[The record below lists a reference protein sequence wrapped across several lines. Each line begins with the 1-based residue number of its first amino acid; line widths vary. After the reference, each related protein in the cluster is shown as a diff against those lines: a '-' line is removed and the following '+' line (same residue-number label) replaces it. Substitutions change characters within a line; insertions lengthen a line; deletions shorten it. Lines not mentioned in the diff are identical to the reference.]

1 MRVPRLRSAGLA
13 LAACAGLVAAA
24 IAATPTPAGAADT
37 TSVRVATPVCPTPTA
52 GHASC
57 HAIKLVT
64 RQVSTSKAQL
74 LEKKGV
80 ATSAKASRLG
90 FGPAGGYT
98 PTQLATAYGIN
109 PKAKTTQTVA
119 IVDAFDDPS
128 VRADLNAFDA
138 HYGFHRETASSFKVI
153 NQAGQASPLPATN
166 EGWAGEIT
174 LDVQSVRATCRSCRI
189 LLVEAND
196 NSDDNLAAAVNQ
208 AVKQGAK
215 IVSNSYGGP
224 ESPADPAADR
234 KAYDHHGVAILAS
247 TGDDG
252 WYDWDNANS
261 GVPSDSQPQSPASYN
276 TVVGVGGTSLYL
288 NPNGT
293 RASED
298 VWNDNGPGDLYGSAD
313 VASLGYEPGAAGS
326 GCSNLYQ
333 AQRWQQHVAGYR
345 SLGCG
350 ATHRNGVDI
359 AAIADE
365 FTGFDI
371 YETFDWCTSADTTV
385 CPLTAADDGWST
397 YGGTSLASPTVAG
410 MWGLA
415 GGPHGVKYPALTLY
429 GHYQKSRASTYDVT
443 VGGTGG
449 CDTQSPN
456 ACSGLLQF
464 LIYGSSS
471 GANPNTGAAGLLDC
485 AWGASGNAPLAN
497 RAQCYSQ
504 PGYDGVSGVGT
515 PKGLTVF
522 KPLGPAPAISAT
534 TGVKAHHGH
543 TFSAA
548 KSKDP
553 FPGGRIVTYVWHWGD
568 GHTTTSSHPTASHTY
583 ASHGSRT
590 ITLTETDSY
599 GQSGTTHQKVTVH

>member
-1 MRVPRLRSAGLA
+1 M
-13 LAACAGLVAAA
+13 
-24 IAATPTPAGAADT
+24 
-37 TSVRVATPVCPTPTA
+37 
-52 GHASC
+52 
-57 HAIKLVT
+57 
-64 RQVSTSKAQL
+64 
-74 LEKKGV
+74 
-80 ATSAKASRLG
+80 
-90 FGPAGGYT
+90 
-98 PTQLATAYGIN
+98 
-109 PKAKTTQTVA
+109 
-119 IVDAFDDPS
+119 
-128 VRADLNAFDA
+128 
-138 HYGFHRETASSFKVI
+138 
-153 NQAGQASPLPATN
+153 
-166 EGWAGEIT
+166 
-174 LDVQSVRATCRSCRI
+174 
-189 LLVEAND
+189 
-196 NSDDNLAAAVNQ
+196 
-208 AVKQGAK
+208 KQGAK

-261 GVPSDSQPQSPASYN
+261 GVPSDNQPQSPASYN

-313 VASLGYEPGAAGS
+313 VGPWATSRGLPAAGAATSTRPSGGS
-326 GCSNLYQ
+326 STSP
-333 AQRWQQHVAGYR
+333 GYR

-415 GGPHGVKYPALTLY
+415 GGPHGVTYPALTLY

-464 LIYGSSS
+464 LVYGSSS
-471 GANPNTGAAGLLDC
+471 GANPNTGPGGSSRLRLGSVRRRAAREPCAVLLP
-485 AWGASGNAPLAN
+485 A
-497 RAQCYSQ
+497 R
-504 PGYDGVSGVGT
+504 VRRGVGRRNAQGT
-515 PKGLTVF
+515 DGLQAARSG
-522 KPLGPAPAISAT
+522 PRDLRDHRGAGPPRPHLLGREEQGPVPGRQDRDVRLALGRRSHERLVAPDSEPHLRLARL
-534 TGVKAHHGH
+534 AHHHPHRDRQLRTVGH
-543 TFSAA
+543 HA
-548 KSKDP
+548 P
-553 FPGGRIVTYVWHWGD
+553 EGD
-568 GHTTTSSHPTASHTY
+568 GALS
-583 ASHGSRT
+583 
-590 ITLTETDSY
+590 
-599 GQSGTTHQKVTVH
+599 V